1 MATLTNLKIKDTY
14 DGLLKTSDNQPIG
27 GTLKTLQDG
36 LGNDLPLQVSTTEV
50 NFTGTVSGI
59 QAGGLVAGTGANSM
73 ESALTT
79 TPADA
84 RGVDDIVIGDGAQS
98 KVDATFGSNI
108 IIGKSATQTGG
119 EQGIVIGLNATM
131 SKGGGIAIGAD
142 SDNNSGSG
150 IAIGR
155 NAATGT
161 LDESCAIGLDASST
175 GNAGSLA
182 VGRNS
187 SATGINPSS
196 FGRNAS
202 AANAAVA
209 VGYNAVASGNESIS
223 IGQSS
228 DATAGSS
235 AAFGERAQAT
245 LFESV
250 ALGSQVTSLW
260 ASGTTVNQFAI
271 ANYANINYADDAA
284 AATGGVPLG
293 GVYHTSGALKIRIA

>member
-36 LGNDLPLQVSTTEV
+36 LGNDLPIQVSTTEV
-50 NFTGTVSGI
+50 SFTGTVSGI
-59 QAGGLVAGTGANSM
+59 QSGGLVAGTGANSM

-98 KVDATFGSNI
+98 KVDATFGTNI
-108 IIGKSATQTGG
+108 VIGKNATQTAG
-119 EQGIVIGLNATM
+119 EQGIVIGFGATM
-131 SKGGGIAIGAD
+131 SKGGGIAIGKDA
-142 SDNNSGSG
+142 DNNSGSG

-155 NAATGT
+155 NAATGS

-187 SATGINPSS
+187 NASGLNGSS

-202 AANAAVA
+202 ATNNAIAA
-209 VGYNAVASGNESIS
+209 GYNAVASGNEGVA
-223 IGQSS
+223 IGANT
-228 DATAGSS
+228 DATASLSTALGYN
-235 AAFGERAQAT
+235 AQAT
-245 LFESV
+245 AAGAV
-250 ALGSQVTSLW
+250 AIGEVT
-260 ASGTTVNQFAI
+260 ASTVNTTTLKLLQI
-271 ANYANINYADDAA
+271 ANYATMNFADDTA
-284 AATGGVPLG
+284 AATGGIPLG

>member
-59 QAGGLVAGTGANSM
+59 TSGGLVAGTGANSM

-79 TPADA
+79 NPADA
-84 RGVDDIVIGDGAQS
+84 RGVDDIVIGEGAQS
-98 KVDATFGSNI
+98 KVDATFGSNV
-108 IIGKSATQTGG
+108 IIGKNATQTGG
-119 EQGIVIGLNATM
+119 EYGIVIGLNATM
-131 SKGGGIAIGAD
+131 SKGGGIAIGPD

-155 NAATGT
+155 NAATGS
-161 LDESCAIGLDASST
+161 LDESCAIGFDASST

-187 SATGINPSS
+187 SATGLNPSC
-196 FGRNAS
+196 FGRNSS
-202 AANAAVA
+202 ATNNAIAA
-209 VGYNAVASGNESIS
+209 GYNAVASGNESTA
-223 IGQSS
+223 IGVNT
-228 DATAGSS
+228 DATASLATALGYN
-235 AAFGERAQAT
+235 AQAT
-245 LFESV
+245 AAGAV
-250 ALGSQVTSLW
+250 AIGEVT
-260 ASGTTVNQFAI
+260 ASTVDTTTLKLLQI
-271 ANYANINYADDAA
+271 ANYASINFADDTA
-284 AATGGVPLG
+284 AATGGIPLG

>member
-36 LGNDLPLQVSTTEV
+36 LGNDLPIQVSTTEV
-50 NFTGTVSGI
+50 SFTGTVSGI

-98 KVDATFGSNI
+98 KVDATFGTNI
-108 IIGKSATQTGG
+108 VIGKNATQTAG
-119 EQGIVIGLNATM
+119 EQGIVIGFGATM
-131 SKGGGIAIGAD
+131 SKGGGIAIGKDA
-142 SDNNSGSG
+142 DNNSGSG

-175 GNAGSLA
+175 GNAGTLA

-187 SATGINPSS
+187 NATGLNSS
-196 FGRNAS
+196 AFGRNAS
-202 AANAAVA
+202 ATNNAVA
-209 VGYNAVASGNESIS
+209 AGYNAVASGNESTA
-223 IGQSS
+223 IGVNT
-228 DATAGSS
+228 DATASLSTALGYN
-235 AAFGERAQAT
+235 AQAT
-245 LFESV
+245 AAGAV
-250 ALGSQVTSLW
+250 AIGEVT
-260 ASGTTVNQFAI
+260 ASTVNTTTLKLLQI
-271 ANYANINYADDAA
+271 ANYATMNFADDTA
-284 AATGGVPLG
+284 AATGGIPLG